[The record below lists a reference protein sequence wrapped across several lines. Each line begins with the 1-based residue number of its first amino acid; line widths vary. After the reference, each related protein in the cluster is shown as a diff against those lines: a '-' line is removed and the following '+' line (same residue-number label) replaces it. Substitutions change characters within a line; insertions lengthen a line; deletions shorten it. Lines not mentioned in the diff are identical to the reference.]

1 MKKKLNKK
9 ILLRTRKK
17 LTKYIFRLLI
27 ITSKLMVFY
36 PEQFMQDQENRKVK
50 DFKKILNLQ
59 KKNALSVCD
68 VTIFFH

>member
-1 MKKKLNKK
+1 
-9 ILLRTRKK
+9 
-17 LTKYIFRLLI
+17 
-27 ITSKLMVFY
+27 MVFY